1 MKTVSLDVH
10 SETSQL
16 VAVSEDGEILL
27 EMKVST
33 QAEELRRIIEG
44 IPGPKRVVL
53 EQGPM
58 SGMIHDALADVAD
71 EVISCDPTQNAWI
84 ARSEDKNDELD
95 ARRLAKL
102 SRVGALREVYV
113 PPEPYRTLRSLLVH
127 DLRLMQKITGVK
139 NRIKGMCRR
148 HEIRCHGVSVY
159 REANREDVQ
168 KRLPNATLRWQM
180 ESLYRELDML
190 STERVGAHRVLGRL
204 CRDIPEVG
212 LLTSI
217 PGVGHLIARTLVA
230 WIVTPS
236 RFKSQNALNS
246 YAGLGLGQGVTNW
259 QPIGRARASKRGQR
273 MLKRVIFLAARAA
286 IKGKNGF
293 ARRYQA
299 RIQDGWED
307 KKAIRDVARSILST
321 AAGMWKNGCEYD
333 DELVSV
339 PVSTGS

>member
-71 EVISCDPTQNAWI
+71 EIISCDPTQNALI
-84 ARSEDKNDELD
+84 ARSEKKNDELD
-95 ARRLAKL
+95 ARQLAKL
-102 SRVGALREVYV
+102 ARLGALCKVYV

-127 DLRLMQKITGVK
+127 DYHLMQKMTGGK

-148 HEIRCHGVSVY
+148 HGIRCHGVSVY
-159 REANREDVQ
+159 REANREDAQ
-168 KRLPNATLRWQM
+168 RQLPNAALRWQM

-190 STERVGAHRVLGRL
+190 STERRGAHRMLGDV
-204 CRDIPEVG
+204 CRDIPEVE
-212 LLTSI
+212 LLASI
-217 PGVGHLIARTLVA
+217 PGVDRDPFPL
-230 WIVTPS
+230 P
-236 RFKSQNALNS
+236 
-246 YAGLGLGQGVTNW
+246 LGCRPQVVRRS
-259 QPIGRARASKRGQR
+259 RARPGLHQ
-273 MLKRVIFLAARAA
+273 LAADWPCA
-286 IKGKNGF
+286 GF
-293 ARRYQA
+293 QA
-299 RIQDGWED
+299 RATKVETCTLDRRVC
-307 KKAIRDVARSILST
+307 RDQGEERLRATL
-321 AAGMWKNGCEYD
+321 
-333 DELVSV
+333 
-339 PVSTGS
+339 